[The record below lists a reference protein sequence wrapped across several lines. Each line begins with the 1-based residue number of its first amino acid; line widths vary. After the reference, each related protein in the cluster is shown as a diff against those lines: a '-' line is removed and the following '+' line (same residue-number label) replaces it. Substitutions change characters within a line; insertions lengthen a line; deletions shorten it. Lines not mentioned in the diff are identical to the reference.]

1 MNVDNA
7 QPEELLGLSARIDMI
22 RSHPTIRHERIRPGI
37 VAVRVNTTI
46 NERLNCVVNDVMQGR
61 VGDTR
66 FAESL
71 AASIDRTENLTAT
84 NSTTATKLSLHR
96 SAPLEDCCLIFR
108 NHAWIV
114 HLIGLLS
121 ISSLEKI

>member
-7 QPEELLGLSARIDMI
+7 QPEESLGLSARIDVI

-37 VAVRVNTTI
+37 VAVWVNTTI
-46 NERLNCVVNDVMQGR
+46 NERLNCVVNNVMQSGVSDSDLTER
-61 VGDTR
+61 
-66 FAESL
+66 L

-96 SAPLEDCCLIFR
+96 SAPLGDCYLIFR

-114 HLIGLLS
+114 HLIGTLS

>member
-1 MNVDNA
+1 MNVDNT
-7 QPEELLGLSARIDMI
+7 QPEESLGLSARIDVI

-37 VAVRVNTTI
+37 VAVWVNTTI
-46 NERLNCVVNDVMQGR
+46 NERLNCVVNDVMQSGVSDSYLTER
-61 VGDTR
+61 
-66 FAESL
+66 L
-71 AASIDRTENLTAT
+71 AASVDRTENLTPT

-96 SAPLEDCCLIFR
+96 SAPLGDCYLIFR

-114 HLIGLLS
+114 HLIGPLS